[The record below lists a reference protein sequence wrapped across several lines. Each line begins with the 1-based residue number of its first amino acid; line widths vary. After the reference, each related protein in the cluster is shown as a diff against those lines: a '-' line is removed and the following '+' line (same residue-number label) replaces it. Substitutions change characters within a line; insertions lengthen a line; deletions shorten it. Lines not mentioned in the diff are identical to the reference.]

1 MFQSSIDVAIL
12 AQFTYYSTSKPM
24 AESQLKK
31 GSIDTTETSIQTT
44 DMEDSVNL
52 SEAEMNV
59 L

>member
-1 MFQSSIDVAIL
+1 
-12 AQFTYYSTSKPM
+12 M

-31 GSIDTTETSIQTT
+31 GSIDTTETSIQTN

-59 L
+59 LQTH